1 MSFSSLCLR
10 IYLILPAGRPAR
22 RRPAFVTFVGLP
34 RGMFAGFIPT
44 RYYSM
49 RIYNILTEPFSHVV
63 EGDLVETLPVVI
75 LAVLSEL

>member
-1 MSFSSLCLR
+1 
-10 IYLILPAGRPAR
+10 
-22 RRPAFVTFVGLP
+22 
-34 RGMFAGFIPT
+34 MFAVFIPT